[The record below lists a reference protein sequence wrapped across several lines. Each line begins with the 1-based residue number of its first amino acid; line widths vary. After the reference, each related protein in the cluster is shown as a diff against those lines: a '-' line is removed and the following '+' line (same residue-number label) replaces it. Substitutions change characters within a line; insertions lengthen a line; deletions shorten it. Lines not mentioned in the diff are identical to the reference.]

1 MYILWSRG
9 EEILNFPMD
18 YELNGT
24 SQQNQRHKREG
35 HSHSHSPHR
44 SGANDGLVMAQVLR
58 ADKLVI
64 PERYV

>member
-9 EEILNFPMD
+9 SDILNFPLD
-18 YELNGT
+18 YEINGT
-24 SQQNQRHKREG
+24 SHRHKREG

-44 SGANDGLVMAQVLR
+44 NGANDGLVMAQLLR

-64 PERYV
+64 PER